1 MRNCCCNPSL
11 TNQNKIKEAEN
22 KKRLMMFRLIAPE
35 LQDLND
41 EVVQTYMDL
50 YSAHLSKRT
59 FGELYDQALIYYVAH
74 IAKMNDTIASQGST
88 SGSAVAGQVTSERE
102 GDLSRSYGGGG
113 SSVRAS
119 SGFDGSFAKTAY
131 GIEFMRIRSMVTVGV
146 MTRFG

>member
-74 IAKMNDTIASQGST
+74 IAKMNDTIASQGSMT
-88 SGSAVAGQVTSERE
+88 SAANFSFEFDSCHNV
-102 GDLSRSYGGGG
+102 
-113 SSVRAS
+113 SSV
-119 SGFDGSFAKTAY
+119 AK
-131 GIEFMRIRSMVTVGV
+131 G
-146 MTRFG
+146 